1 MSKKIVFATHNE
13 HKLKEVAALLSPTF
27 EVLGLNDIGCTE
39 EIEETES
46 TLEGNAFLKANYV
59 FDKYGHNCFS
69 DDTGLEVSALGGAP
83 GVYSARYAGKGRDS
97 NDNMD
102 KLLANLED
110 KADRSAQ
117 FRTVFTVIIGGEKH
131 QFDGIVKGHIAKEKR
146 GSAGFGY
153 DPIFVPEGYDKA
165 FAELGD
171 DVKNQISH
179 RARATRK
186 LIEFLKSHEV

>member
-13 HKLKEVAALLSPTF
+13 HKLKEVAALLSPAF

-39 EIEETES
+39 EIEETEN

-69 DDTGLEVSALGGAP
+69 DDTGLEVTALDGAP
-83 GVYSARYAGKGRDS
+83 GVYSARYAGEGRDS

-102 KLLANLED
+102 KLLADLQD
-110 KADRSAQ
+110 KTDRSAQ
-117 FRTVFTVIIGGEKH
+117 FRTVFTVIIGGERH

-153 DPIFVPEGYDKA
+153 DPIFVPEGYNKA

-186 LIEFLKSHEV
+186 LIEFLKNHEV